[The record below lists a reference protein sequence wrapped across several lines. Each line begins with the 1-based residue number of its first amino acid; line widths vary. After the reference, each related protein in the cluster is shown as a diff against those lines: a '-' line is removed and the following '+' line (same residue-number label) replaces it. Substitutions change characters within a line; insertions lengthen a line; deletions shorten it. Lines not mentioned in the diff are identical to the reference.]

1 MIAILVAILLLP
13 LILLA
18 QTSGSVSGRV
28 TDAETQDLLPFVNI
42 VVKGTSLG
50 TATDESGQYTLR
62 NIPPGTYTLTASSV
76 GYQAMEV
83 EIKVEAGVSHTRD
96 FALRS
101 ATVQLGEVQVYGASL
116 RRERITE
123 APAAVS
129 VLSARDIARNA
140 SHGQLPKLLES
151 EPGIDMVQS
160 GLYDFNLN
168 TRGFN
173 SSLNRRVLILLD
185 GRDLGTAFLGA
196 TEWNGLTIPL
206 EELGRIELVRG
217 PGSALYG
224 ANAYNGV
231 LNVTSLPPKSASGTR
246 AIVGAGELSMYRL
259 DVRHADSKGPWSYRI
274 NAGLISGKTFSK
286 NRKGGVFEYEGF
298 NPFLN
303 VEVADLNLDPVQ
315 NMYGSARIDYE
326 VQDGSIYTVEG
337 GMAQVQNEVIVT
349 GIGRV
354 QVQKAQRPWA
364 RLNYVGHGLNVL
376 LWTNGRIN
384 VKPELSLST
393 GLELFQDAYI
403 TQGEVQYSFNAIE
416 NKLFVVAGISHRIV
430 DIDTKGSLMLS
441 PRKDNMSGVFAQAEY
456 KFTSDLKTVVAARWD
471 RSTLHPSQFS
481 PKAALVWSPLTGHTF
496 RATYNQAFQ
505 APNYSELYLH
515 VKHPSRPLAYYGNL
529 VTNPPGLTGFEG
541 GATPGAPKD
550 LTVEKITGYEIGY
563 KGVFSNEFFVTF
575 DAYYNQ
581 LKDFVTDLLPG
592 VNPKYPARGI
602 YAGETSPRTIWSYV
616 NAGRVDETG
625 FEVGTVFYLSN
636 EWHIDANFN
645 YFTFEVI
652 DSMVAGISIKSQL
665 LPNSPDYRI
674 NGGVTYSH
682 PGGHEASMT
691 FKYVPQFPWAAG
703 IYEGKIKEYVLLNAT
718 GTYRFSPKIS
728 INLNVSNL
736 LNRKHYQ
743 IFGGSLI
750 GRRAVVT
757 ASYSF

>member
-1 MIAILVAILLLP
+1 MLLLLDSLP
-13 LILLA
+13 IFG
-18 QTSGSVSGRV
+18 QTGIISGRV
-28 TDAETQDLLPFVNI
+28 TDAETNEPVPFVNI
-42 VVKGTSLG
+42 IVKGTTMG
-50 TATDESGQYTLR
+50 TATDEKGQYTLR
-62 NIPPGTYTLTASSV
+62 SIPPGTYTLAVSSV
-76 GYQAMEV
+76 GYEAVEA
-83 EIKVEAGVSHTRD
+83 EIKVDGDATQTRS
-96 FALRS
+96 FVLRS
-101 ATVQLGEVQVYGASL
+101 MTVQLGEIQVYGASL

-123 APAAVS
+123 APAAIS
-129 VLSARDIARNA
+129 LLSARDIARNA
-140 SHGQLPKLLES
+140 GHGQLPKLLES

-231 LNVTSLPPKSASGTR
+231 LNVTSMPPKSAPGTK
-246 AIVGAGELSMYRL
+246 AIVGAGELSMYRV
-259 DVRHADSKGPWSYRI
+259 DARHADSKGAWSYRI
-274 NAGLISGKTFSK
+274 NAGVISGKTFSK
-286 NRKGGVFEYEGF
+286 NRRGGVFEYDGF

-303 VEVADLNLDPVQ
+303 VEVVDLDLDPVQ

-326 VQDGSIYTVEG
+326 TEDGSAYTVEG
-337 GMAQVQNEVIVT
+337 GIAQVQNEVIVT

-354 QVQKAQRPWA
+354 QVQKARRPWA

-393 GLELFQDAYI
+393 ALELVQDAYI
-403 TQGEVQYSFNAIE
+403 TQGEVQYAFNALD
-416 NKLFVVAGISHRIV
+416 NKLFVVTGVSHRLI
-430 DIDTKGSLMLS
+430 DIDTRGSLMLT
-441 PRKDNMSGVFAQAEY
+441 PRQDNTSGIFAQAEY
-456 KFTSDLKTVVAARWD
+456 KFSSDLKTVLAARWD
-471 RSTLHPSQFS
+471 RSSLHPSQFS
-481 PKAALVWSPLTGHTF
+481 PKAALVWSPMTGHTF
-496 RATYNQAFQ
+496 RATFNQAFQ

-529 VTNPPGLTGFEG
+529 VTNPPGLIGFEG
-541 GATPGAPKD
+541 GVQPGAPRD
-550 LTVEKITGYEIGY
+550 LTVEKITGYELGY
-563 KGVFSNEFFVTF
+563 KGVFANEFFVTF

-602 YAGETSPRTIWSYV
+602 YQGETSPRTIWSYV

-625 FEVGTVFYLSN
+625 FEIGMVYYFSN
-636 EWHIDANFN
+636 EWRIDGNIT

-665 LPNSPDYRI
+665 LPNSPDYRMS
-674 NGGVTYSH
+674 GGITYSH
-682 PGGHEASMT
+682 LDGHEASIT
-691 FKYVPQFPWAAG
+691 AKYVPTFPWAAG
-703 IYEGKIKEYVLLNAT
+703 IYEGKVLAYTLINAS
-718 GTYRFSPKIS
+718 GSYRVSS
-728 INLNVSNL
+728 NLSFNLTISNL
-736 LNRKHYQ
+736 LNRQHYQ
-743 IFGGSLI
+743 IFGGSIL
-750 GRRAVVT
+750 GRRAIVT
-757 ASYSF
+757 AAYAF